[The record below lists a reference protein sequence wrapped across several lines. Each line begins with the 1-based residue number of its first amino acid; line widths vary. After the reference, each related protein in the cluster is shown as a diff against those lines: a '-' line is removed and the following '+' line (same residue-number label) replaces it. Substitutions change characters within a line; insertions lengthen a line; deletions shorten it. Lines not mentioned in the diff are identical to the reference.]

1 MLKHA
6 EQAIVIRAGLPDE
19 NCHVVRRNL
28 RCDIGTVTLSD
39 KPDELL
45 RNDSAPHGGGGPVAA
60 LEGLGGHIILWP
72 DRIEIE
78 RHGMLFSLLNLGYHL
93 EREIAST
100 FYLRELVGVHLVRS
114 FTLVQFLRFT
124 YAGCPTPTGHYL
136 RDAFAENA
144 FMLSLRDN
152 RPLLGFMR
160 SINEAMAASPPRG
173 EFGRAIR

>member
-1 MLKHA
+1 MIA
-6 EQAIVIRAGLPDE
+6 
-19 NCHVVRRNL
+19 
-28 RCDIGTVTLSD
+28 D
-39 KPDELL
+39 KPDGRL
-45 RNDSAPHGGGGPVAA
+45 RHETAPHGAGGAIA
-60 LEGLGGHIILWP
+60 SLEGLGGHLTLLH

-100 FYLRELVGVHLVRS
+100 FYLRELVGVHIVRS

-124 YAGCPTPTGHYL
+124 YAGCPAPTGHYL

-160 SINEAMAASPPRG
+160 RVNAAMAALPRRDEASRG
-173 EFGRAIR
+173 TD

>member
-1 MLKHA
+1 MGMLKHA
-6 EQAIVIRAGLPDE
+6 SQAIIIIVWVCEE
-19 NCHVVRRNL
+19 NLYVVWRNFQ
-28 RCDIGTVTLSD
+28 CDNAKVTLTME
-39 KPDELL
+39 PDF
-45 RNDSAPHGGGGPVAA
+45 RSQTDNAPHGGGGAIAA

-72 DRIEIE
+72 DRVEIE
-78 RHGMLFSLLNLGYHL
+78 RHGMLFSVLNIGYHL

-124 YAGCPTPTGHYL
+124 YAGCPSPTGHYL

-160 SINEAMAASPPRG
+160 SINEAMAALPPRHD
-173 EFGRAIR
+173 AA

>member
-1 MLKHA
+1 MGMLKHA
-6 EQAIVIRAGLPDE
+6 TKAIIILAGIRNE
-19 NCHVVRRNL
+19 NLYVVRRNF
-28 RCDIGTVTLSD
+28 RCDNATVTPTE
-39 KPDELL
+39 KPDIRLQAGFASNG
-45 RNDSAPHGGGGPVAA
+45 RGGALA
-60 LEGLGGHIILWP
+60 SLEGLGGHIMLWP
-72 DRIEIE
+72 DRVEIE
-78 RHGMLFSLLNLGYHL
+78 RHGMLFSLLNIGYHL

-124 YAGCPTPTGHYL
+124 YAGCPVPTGHYL

-160 SINEAMAASPPRG
+160 CINDAMAALPSRH
-173 EFGRAIR
+173 EAA

>member
-1 MLKHA
+1 M
-6 EQAIVIRAGLPDE
+6 
-19 NCHVVRRNL
+19 
-28 RCDIGTVTLSD
+28 VTLDD
-39 KPDELL
+39 KPDGSL
-45 RNDSAPHGGGGPVAA
+45 RTDTAPQGGCGVLAA
-60 LEGLGGHIILWP
+60 LEGLGGHITLWP
-72 DRIEIE
+72 DRVEIE

-124 YAGCPTPTGHYL
+124 YAGCPAPTGHYL

-160 SINEAMAASPPRG
+160 CINDAMAALPSRREAG
-173 EFGRAIR
+173 